1 MNKYFIK
8 EFIFLFLLGIPLFA
22 YAQTRT
28 VQGTVFDADS
38 NEKLRGASV
47 WVVETKSGTVT
58 DEKGNYTVSLL
69 QGNFTLR
76 FSYVGYESSELK
88 INAQSSLKQ
97 NIRLK
102 SNNLLKEVVI
112 SSLKKN
118 DRITN
123 PSMGVEK
130 LSMEEIR
137 LLPAIM
143 GEVDILKT
151 LQLLPGVQSVSESSS
166 GFSVRGG
173 SPDQNLI
180 VLDNTTVYNPSHQ
193 MGFFSTFNNDVIS
206 DIELYKGHFP
216 FRHGGRLSS
225 LLEVKTRSEI
235 PSHTHATGGIGLIS
249 SRLMME
255 GPWGEKTSWMVA
267 GRRTYADLFLVFSS
281 NKNLRNTTLY
291 FYDLNGKLTHR
302 FSEKDKLELNIY
314 NGLDNMKVSLGYFK
328 YGNTVSSLS
337 WNHVF
342 SQNLFGKFS
351 IHLSDYTYQLGAEI
365 NDINQR
371 LQSNISDWMLRADF
385 HHTMSDRWNLSYGVS
400 GIHHFFNQGKA
411 FVSGIFQN
419 DTTIVLPQNKAL
431 EYAAYLSNEQKFN
444 EKLSL
449 KYGLRFSVFQ
459 NTGTQGQVYSSLEPG
474 ISAVYRLSEHSSFK
488 AAYSHNTQYLQ
499 LANNSASGSP
509 LDIWFSAGPNVK
521 PQQVDL
527 YSVGYF
533 HHFNDN
539 MYETSVELYAKNL
552 KNVIDF
558 REHSELLLSQ
568 DLEKEIRTGTGKS
581 YGIET
586 MVKKNSG
593 RLTGFINY
601 TLSRSERTIPEV
613 NQGKTYLA
621 PYDKTH
627 AINGVFTYHFS
638 PKINL
643 SAVWVFATGM
653 PTTYP
658 TGRFAV
664 GDEYFPI
671 YSGRNEYRKPNYH
684 RMDLSLNYIPR
695 PNAKKRWQGEWNFSL
710 YNVYN
715 RKNPWTI
722 MLQQNETTGIPYAE
736 MMYLFGIVPSIT
748 YNFKF

>member
-1 MNKYFIK
+1 MNKDFIK
-8 EFIFLFLLGIPLFA
+8 KFIFLFFLVIPFFP
-22 YAQTRT
+22 YAQTRII
-28 VQGTVFDADS
+28 QGTVFDADS
-38 NEKLRGASV
+38 GEKLRGASV
-47 WVVETKSGTVT
+47 WLVETKSGTVT
-58 DEKGNYTVSLL
+58 DEKGNYTVSLP

-76 FSYVGYESSELK
+76 FSYVGYESLELK
-88 INAQSSLKQ
+88 INAQSPLRQ

-123 PSMGVEK
+123 PTMGVEK
-130 LSMEEIR
+130 LSIEEIR

-143 GEVDILKT
+143 GEIDILKT
-151 LQLLPGVQSVSESSS
+151 LQLLPGVQSTSEASS

-235 PSHTHATGGIGLIS
+235 PSHTRATGGIGLIS
-249 SRLMME
+249 SRLMLE
-255 GPWGEKTSWMVA
+255 GPWGEKTSWVVA
-267 GRRTYADLFLVFSS
+267 GRRTYADLFLLFSS
-281 NKNLRNTTLY
+281 NENLRNTTLY

-314 NGLDNMKVSLGYFK
+314 NGLDNMKVSLGYFN

-351 IHLSDYTYQLGAEI
+351 LHLSDYTYQLGAEI

-371 LQSNISDWMLRADF
+371 LKSNISDWMLRADF
-385 HHTMSDRWNLSYGVS
+385 HQTISERWDLSYGVS

-431 EYAAYLSNEQKFN
+431 EYAAYLSNEQKLN

-449 KYGLRFSVFQ
+449 NYGLRFSVFQ
-459 NTGTQGQVYSSLEPG
+459 NTGGQQHVYSSLEPG
-474 ISAVYRLSEHSSFK
+474 ISAVYQLSDHSSFK

-509 LDIWFSAGPNVK
+509 LDIWFSAGPNIK

-527 YSVGYF
+527 YSAGYF
-533 HHFNDN
+533 HNLNDN
-539 MYETSVELYAKNL
+539 RYEASVELYYKHL

-568 DLEKEIRTGTGKS
+568 DLEKEIRTGKGKG
-581 YGIET
+581 YGIEM

-593 RLTGFINY
+593 RLTVFVNY

-627 AINGVFTYHFS
+627 AINGVFTYNFS
-638 PKINL
+638 PKINV
-643 SAVWVFATGM
+643 SAIWVFATGM

-684 RMDLSLNYIPR
+684 RMDVSLNYIPR
-695 PNAKKRWQGEWNFSL
+695 PNAKKRWQGEWNFSF